1 MFTFLGDRITFVS
14 EINRIYMEDNTGGP
28 GGRAPG
34 ALCIRAKLRHFFE
47 MCLRFA
53 EIRVLSEVSTMKILE
68 LHCSVEVVKVGEKEN
83 TAAAAAAYISCSQIE
98 GHDGRIHDYSKKP
111 GFVGSGLLLPDG
123 VPERWHVDPST
134 IWAEQDYLDYEKS
147 TRRGP
152 QAELY
157 RSGNIG
163 LPWEISY
170 ERAGELAEE
179 ILEPLREKGMVIQWA
194 IHDTYENG
202 KRNFH
207 LHWMAAMREVTP
219 DGFGKKNR
227 AWNKYNGGLNIPDL
241 LRPRV
246 AEIFNRELEKLDS
259 DLRVEHESF
268 AARGIDRIPTKHVGP
283 AATAMERKGVK
294 TRKGRRNRYI
304 EWLNHIHAENLRQVE
319 AHTQS
324 GNLDDVISGA
334 RAQQGGNEIFRDWD
348 ALFAMLRDTRRCR
361 AALVSELGKLGK
373 IVSAYEEGNEGYL
386 RWAGCD
392 PESDRQ
398 KAAVKAM
405 QDDLRLK
412 IKEMDVT
419 EAFLL
424 DSKELFK
431 AHNKAVYAAKKEAW
445 ERYQADRNKRSIEYC
460 MRRINSLE
468 RYISYLEY
476 SLSLIDVLFETRNY
490 KEYRQKKD
498 ELQRKRSEL
507 RDYRDIEATV
517 AAAKVQALLDQGR
530 RRRQELEE
538 GDRV

>member
-1 MFTFLGDRITFVS
+1 
-14 EINRIYMEDNTGGP
+14 
-28 GGRAPG
+28 
-34 ALCIRAKLRHFFE
+34 
-47 MCLRFA
+47 
-53 EIRVLSEVSTMKILE
+53 MKTLE
-68 LHCSVEVVKVGEKEN
+68 LHCSVEVVNVGEKGN

-98 GHDGRIHDYSKKP
+98 GHDGRIHDYTHK
-111 GFVGSGLLLPDG
+111 SGLVDSGILLPDG
-123 VPERWHVDPST
+123 APERWHVDPST

-152 QAELY
+152 KSELY

-170 ERAGELAEE
+170 QRAGELAEE

-194 IHDTYENG
+194 IHDTHENG

-207 LHWMAAMREVTP
+207 IHWMAAMREVTP
-219 DGFGKKNR
+219 EGFGKKNR

-246 AEIFNRELEKLDS
+246 AEIFNRELEKIDS

-283 AATAMERKGVK
+283 AAAAMERKGIK
-294 TRKGRRNRYI
+294 TRKGSQRKYI
-304 EWLNHIHAENLRQVE
+304 EWLNQIHAENLRQVE
-319 AHTQS
+319 AQTQS
-324 GNLDDVISGA
+324 GNLDDLISGA
-334 RAQQGGNEIFRDWD
+334 RAQQGGNEVFKDWD
-348 ALFAMLRDTRRCR
+348 ALFAMLRDARRSR
-361 AALVSELGKLGK
+361 AAMNSELGRLGK

-392 PESDRQ
+392 PESESQ
-398 KAAVKAM
+398 KGAIKAM
-405 QDDLRLK
+405 QDELRLK

-431 AHNKAVYAAKKEAW
+431 AHNKAIYTAKKEAW
-445 ERYQADRNKRSIEYC
+445 EQWQADRNKRSIEYC

-468 RYISYLEY
+468 RYVSYLER
-476 SLSLIDVLFETRNY
+476 SLSLIDVLFETRHY
-490 KEYRQKKD
+490 QEYRQKKD
-498 ELQRKRSEL
+498 ELQRKRFEL
-507 RDYRDIEATV
+507 RDYRDVESR
-517 AAAKVQALLDQGR
+517 AAAAEVQALLDQGR

-538 GDRV
+538 MGR